1 MEGAARVFAG
11 EFSRSTLVEPPG
23 DSGAPEG
30 VVTPCGACCRQVFLA
45 GVLTEVNESG
55 DRLRCRVAD
64 PTGAFDIISW
74 RKGALKDAITTIPIP
89 SFVTVTGLVQVN
101 QNRRPGSP
109 TIRPEQ
115 ILPIDR
121 TTRDQIYLSTAEYT
135 LHRIGQMRLAI
146 HGENA
151 DENIRRALRHYATT
165 TKDLQELLEMV
176 ERVVLGIRPLT
187 PPPVEV
193 AADFI
198 AEVRELVG
206 TAPGPQGIAVEEV
219 MEVLATKGIRK
230 EAVLA
235 ALESLI
241 VDDEC
246 YQPRKGYVR
255 LL

>member
-11 EFSRSTLVEPPG
+11 EFSRSTLVQPMG
-23 DSGAPEG
+23 DSGVQGG
-30 VVTPCGACCRQVFLA
+30 VVTPSGACCRQIFFA
-45 GVLTEVNESG
+45 GVLTEAGESG
-55 DRLRCRVAD
+55 DMAHCRVAD
-64 PTGAFDIISW
+64 PTGAFDLISW

-89 SFVTVTGLVQVN
+89 SFVTVTGLAQVN

-121 TTRDQIYLSTAEYT
+121 ATRDQIYLSTAEYT
-135 LHRIGQMRLAI
+135 LRRIGQMRLAI
-146 HGENA
+146 NGGDA
-151 DENIRRALRHYATT
+151 DDNIRRALRHYTTT

-176 ERVVLGIRPLT
+176 EHVVSGIRPLA
-187 PPPVEV
+187 PAPAEI
-193 AADFI
+193 AADVTS
-198 AEVRELVG
+198 EVRELVG

-219 MEVLATKGIRK
+219 IAVLAGKGISK

>member
-11 EFSRSTLVEPPG
+11 EFSRSTLVQPMG
-23 DSGAPEG
+23 DSGAQGG
-30 VVTPCGACCRQVFLA
+30 VVTPSGACCWQIFFA
-45 GVLTEVNESG
+45 GVLTEAGESG
-55 DRLRCRVAD
+55 DMAHCRVAD
-64 PTGAFDIISW
+64 PTGAFDLISW

-89 SFVTVTGLVQVN
+89 SFVTVTGLAQVN
-101 QNRRPGSP
+101 QNRRSGSP

-121 TTRDQIYLSTAEYT
+121 ATRDQIYLSTAEYT

-151 DENIRRALRHYATT
+151 DENLIRALRHYATT
-165 TKDLQELLEMV
+165 SKDLQELLEMV
-176 ERVVLGIRPLT
+176 ERVVQGIRPPET
-187 PPPVEV
+187 APVVV
-193 AADFI
+193 AADVI

-219 MEVLATKGIRK
+219 ITVLAGKGISK

>member
-11 EFSRSTLVEPPG
+11 EFSRSTLVESPG
-23 DSGAPEG
+23 DSGASEG
-30 VVTPCGACCRQVFLA
+30 VVTPAGACCRQVFFA
-45 GVLTEVNESG
+45 GVLTEADESG
-55 DRLRCRVAD
+55 DMARCRVAD
-64 PTGAFDIISW
+64 PTGAFDLISW

-89 SFVTVTGLVQVN
+89 SFVSVTGLAQVN

-121 TTRDQIYLSTAEYT
+121 ATRDQIYLSTAEYT

-146 HGENA
+146 KGGEA
-151 DENIRRALRHYATT
+151 DEKIKRALRHYATT
-165 TKDLQELLEMV
+165 AKDLQELLEMV
-176 ERVVLGIRPLT
+176 ERVVLGIRPLA
-187 PPPVEV
+187 PAPAEV
-193 AADFI
+193 AADVI
-198 AEVRELVG
+198 AEVRGLVE

-219 MEVLATKGIRK
+219 IAVLEGKGIRK
-230 EAVLA
+230 ESVLA

>member
-23 DSGAPEG
+23 DSGAPG
-30 VVTPCGACCRQVFLA
+30 GIVTPTGACCRQVFFA
-45 GVLTEVNESG
+45 GVLTEADESG
-55 DRLRCRVAD
+55 DMARCRVAD
-64 PTGAFDIISW
+64 PTGAFDLISW

-89 SFVTVTGLVQVN
+89 SFVTVTGLAQMN

-115 ILPIDR
+115 MLPIDR
-121 TTRDQIYLSTAEYT
+121 ATRDQIYLSTAEYT
-135 LHRIGQMRLAI
+135 LHRIAQMRLVI
-146 HGENA
+146 KGGNA
-151 DENIRRALRHYATT
+151 DEKLTRALRHYATT
-165 TKDLQELLEMV
+165 SKDLHELLAMV
-176 ERVVLGIRPLT
+176 ECVVLGIRPPET
-187 PPPVEV
+187 ASVAG
-193 AADFI
+193 AADVI
-198 AEVRELVG
+198 AEVREML
-206 TAPGPQGIAVEEV
+206 TNAPGPQGIAVEDV

>member
-23 DSGAPEG
+23 ESGAPGG
-30 VVTPCGACCRQVFLA
+30 VVTPGGACCRQVFLA

-55 DRLRCRVAD
+55 DMLRCRVAD

-74 RKGALKDAITTIPIP
+74 RRGPLNDALKAISIP
-89 SFVTVTGLVQVN
+89 SFVTVTGLAQMN
-101 QNRRPGSP
+101 QNRRSGSP
-109 TIRPEQ
+109 SIRPEQ
-115 ILPIDR
+115 VLPIDR
-121 TTRDQIYLSTAEYT
+121 PTRDQIYLSTAEYT

-146 HGENA
+146 KGGNA
-151 DENIRRALRHYATT
+151 DENFRRAFQHYATT
-165 TKDLQELLEMV
+165 SKDLQELLEMV
-176 ERVVLGIRPLT
+176 QHVVSGIRPPET
-187 PPPVEV
+187 APATV
-193 AADFI
+193 AADVI
-198 AEVRELVG
+198 TDVRELVG
-206 TAPGPQGIAVEEV
+206 NAPGPQGIAVEEV
-219 MEVLATKGIRK
+219 IAVLAGKGISK

-241 VDDEC
+241 IDDEC

>member
-11 EFSRSTLVEPPG
+11 EFSRSTLVQPMG

-30 VVTPCGACCRQVFLA
+30 VVTPSGACCRQIFFA
-45 GVLTEVNESG
+45 GVLTEAGESG
-55 DRLRCRVAD
+55 DMAHCRVAD
-64 PTGAFDIISW
+64 PTGAFDLISW

-89 SFVTVTGLVQVN
+89 SFVTVTGLAQMN

-121 TTRDQIYLSTAEYT
+121 ATRDQIYLSTVEYT

-146 HGENA
+146 HGESA
-151 DENIRRALRHYATT
+151 DDNIRRALRHYATT
-165 TKDLQELLEMV
+165 SKDLQELLEMV
-176 ERVVLGIRPLT
+176 EHVVLGIRPPET
-187 PPPVEV
+187 APVVV
-193 AADFI
+193 AGDVI

-219 MEVLATKGIRK
+219 IAVLTGKGISK

-235 ALESLI
+235 ALELLI